1 MESIII
7 SKATEEGFGTEA
19 LRLLSLAG
27 MNHSMVDV
35 VSVETKEA
43 IADEQQPCRDILL

>member
-7 SKATEEGFGTEA
+7 SKATEEGFGMEA

-35 VSVETKEA
+35 VIKVPEESN
-43 IADEQQPCRDILL
+43 EQQPCRDILL